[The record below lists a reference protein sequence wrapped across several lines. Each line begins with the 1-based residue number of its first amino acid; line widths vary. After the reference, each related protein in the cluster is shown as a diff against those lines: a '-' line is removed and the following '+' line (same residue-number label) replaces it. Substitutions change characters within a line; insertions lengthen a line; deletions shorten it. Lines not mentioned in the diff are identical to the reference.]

1 MPCSS
6 NGKEP
11 ACNAGDQGLLPGL
24 GSSSGE
30 GNGNLLRYSC
40 LENPTDR
47 ETWWATVHGVTRAG
61 HNSATNTHTCWEQR
75 IRHDLATKQQQS
87 IFMSVPLSQFAPLSP
102 FPLCAHLFSVSLFL
116 PCKYV
121 HLYHFSRFHRY
132 VLVYCNLATSFCKE
146 VLSITATPLP
156 RGPQL
161 FTPLPFQAL

>member
-1 MPCSS
+1 MIRSL
-6 NGKEP
+6 
-11 ACNAGDQGLLPGL
+11 DQEDPP
-24 GSSSGE
+24 GE
-30 GNGNLLRYSC
+30 GNGNPLQCSC
-40 LENPTDR
+40 LGNPMDR
-47 ETWWATVHGVTRAG
+47 GAWWVQSIG
-61 HNSATNTHTCWEQR
+61 WQR

-102 FPLCAHLFSVSLFL
+102 FPLCAHLFSVSLFQ